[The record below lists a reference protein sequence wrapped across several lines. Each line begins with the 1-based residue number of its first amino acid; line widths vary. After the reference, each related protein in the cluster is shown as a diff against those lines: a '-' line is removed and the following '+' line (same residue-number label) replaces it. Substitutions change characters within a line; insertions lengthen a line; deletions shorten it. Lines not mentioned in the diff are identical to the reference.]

1 MKIRALFEM
10 YNTETR
16 QYFRQGETYD
26 VPEELA
32 LEYIAEEHAE
42 PVEEPV
48 TECPVEEH
56 AEPVEEKA
64 RAEPTPGKPKGR
76 PKKTT

>member
-26 VPEELA
+26 VPEDLA
-32 LEYIAEEHAE
+32 REYIADK
-42 PVEEPV
+42 
-48 TECPVEEH
+48 H

-64 RAEPTPGKPKGR
+64 RAEPTPDKPKGR
-76 PKKTT
+76 PKKTA